1 MNNHPKTTIGVP
13 LLALGTGPGRYVTGH
28 AMKAI

>member
-1 MNNHPKTTIGVP
+1 MNNHPKATIGVP
-13 LLALGTGPGRYVTGH
+13 LLALGTGPGRYVTGN